1 MAESITI
8 EPSSEKHVE
17 GLRKA
22 VGLVARER
30 RYLASLH
37 GFSAEA
43 TAGFVRFILEGGGV
57 QFVAL
62 DGDRVVG
69 WCDVRRQPFEG
80 FAHGGVLGMGLL
92 SEFRGRGLG
101 QRLLE
106 EAIRAASEIG
116 ITRIELEALASNDA
130 ALRLYRRCGFRE
142 EGVKRRARILD
153 DREEDLV
160 CMALL
165 L

>member
-1 MAESITI
+1 MSEAITI
-8 EPSSEKHVE
+8 EPASEKHVE

-22 VGLVARER
+22 IGLVARER
-30 RYLASLH
+30 RYLVSLR
-37 GFSAEA
+37 GFSAKE
-43 TAGFVRFILEGGGV
+43 TAGFVRFMLEGGGV
-57 QFVAL
+57 QFVGL

-69 WCDVRRQPFEG
+69 WCDIRRQPFEG

-101 QRLLE
+101 KRLLE

-116 ITRIELEALASNDA
+116 LTRIELEVLSSNEA
-130 ALRLYRRCGFRE
+130 ALRLYRRCGFQE
-142 EGVKRRARILD
+142 EGVKCRARILD
-153 DREEDLV
+153 GREEDLV